1 MLPLLLNFLAGLS
14 DDFRSALGEY
24 YGMFSL
30 YMMFQ
35 FSLGLATLFLSTM
48 MASSIGRSELVPQ
61 LRLTQ
66 IRPGSIIMAYLR
78 HLAQL
83 LLPPCLAFFLVVAGW
98 MMFSSEQGVVLRGI
112 GILQVLLFISV
123 LAIIQLLTVLIV
135 SLGIGR
141 NVFPAVLVAIPAQFI
156 LTGGVVFLLV
166 AHILAPWLLILLSLS
181 LVVALAAAAT
191 YNLNRLWPPQ

>member
-1 MLPLLLNFLAGLS
+1 MLNFLAGLS
-14 DDFRSALGEY
+14 DDFRSTMGEY
-24 YGMFSL
+24 YGLFSL

-48 MASSIGRSELVPQ
+48 LASSIGRSELVPQ
-61 LRLTQ
+61 LRLTR
-66 IRPGSIIMAYLR
+66 IRPVSVIHAYLH

-83 LLPPCLAFFLVVAGW
+83 LLPPCLAFFLAVAGW
-98 MMFSSEQGVVLRGI
+98 MSFSSEQGVLLRGI
-112 GILQVLLFISV
+112 GILQVLLFILV

-141 NVFPAVLVAIPAQFI
+141 NVFPAVLVAIPAQFV